1 MSFLDLV
8 KSRYSVRNYALRAV
22 EQEKLDYV
30 MECVRLSPSAVNFQP
45 WKFAIV
51 QEKEQLEALKTAY
64 PREWIQS
71 APCMIV
77 ACADHE
83 VSWHRKADGKD
94 HADIDVAIAVEHL
107 HLPANLEP
115 LVLIPLGYPAD
126 ETVPEKKRKALP
138 EILL

>member
-1 MSFLDLV
+1 MV